1 MGLGDIES
9 QLYGDL
15 ENDEDLEAE
24 LLALQGKPQPAKKR
38 PRGNRTYFLYSMA
51 F

>member
-1 MGLGDIES
+1 MGIGDIES

-24 LLALQGKPQPAKKR
+24 LLALEGKSRPAKKK
-38 PRGNRTYFLYSMA
+38 GKGKE
-51 F
+51 